1 MDSAIQRQREGAA
14 IIKRAIWATIG
25 LLYFAY
31 VVAPIALLVVGSFGE
46 RWFGTLLPE
55 GFTWAWYVQV
65 FTQAMYFKAIRMS
78 LLVATLTVLLNAAV
92 SIPAVYAVHV
102 LGKAWLNS
110 LMKFLILL
118 PIAIPPVVMG
128 LGLVQA
134 YNWDFFTMVGT
145 WQLLLGAHAV
155 FTLPFMVRP
164 LMANLE
170 LIGWQTLEEA
180 GLSLGAGP
188 WLMARRVL
196 IPNLLPGLVSGALM
210 TFAMSLG
217 EFQLAV
223 MVTGSATQT
232 YPVVLYQAFYV
243 GTGFAC
249 AATTVLVA
257 MSLFTLLGVILLG
270 RLFGTG
276 GKPAVLGGGS

>member
-1 MDSAIQRQREGAA
+1 MVRKTALAA
-14 IIKRAIWATIG
+14 GG

-31 VVAPIALLVVGSFGE
+31 VVAPIALLAVGSVGE

-55 GFTWAWYVQV
+55 GFTWEWYAKV
-65 FTQAMYFKAIRMS
+65 FSQAMYYKAILTS
-78 LLVATLTVLLNAAV
+78 LLVASLAVLVNAAV
-92 SIPAVYAVHV
+92 AIPAVYAVHV
-102 LGKAWLNS
+102 LGKRRLHS
-110 LMKFLILL
+110 LMNFLVLL
-118 PIAIPPVVMG
+118 PIAVPPVVMG

-134 YNWDFFTMVGT
+134 YNWDFFSLVGT

-155 FTLPFMVRP
+155 YTLPFMVRP
-164 LMANLE
+164 LMANIE
-170 LIGWQTLEEA
+170 MIGWQRLEEA

-188 WLMARRVL
+188 LFMARKVL
-196 IPNLLPGLVSGALM
+196 LPNLLPGLTSGALM

-223 MVTGSATQT
+223 MVTSSASQT

-249 AATTVLVA
+249 AATMVLVT

-276 GKPAVLGGGS
+276 GTQAVLGGGTS

>member
-1 MDSAIQRQREGAA
+1 MIRRTL
-14 IIKRAIWATIG
+14 WASVG

-55 GFTWAWYVQV
+55 GFTWRWYVKV
-65 FTQAMYFKAIRMS
+65 FSQSMYYRAIRMS
-78 LLVATLTVLLNAAV
+78 LLVATLTILINAAI

-102 LGKAWLNS
+102 LGKTWLNS
-110 LMKFLILL
+110 LMKFLVLL

-134 YNWDFFTMVGT
+134 YNWDFFSLVGT

-155 FTLPFMVRP
+155 YTLPFMVRP

-188 WLMARRVL
+188 WLLARRVL
-196 IPNLLPGLVSGALM
+196 IPNLLPGLISGALM

-223 MVTGSATQT
+223 MITGSTSQT

-276 GKPAVLGGGS
+276 SKPPLLGGGT